1 MATPADILWS
11 KYKTYRGPFYL
22 GVRRFKLPP
31 KPTENEMLMAVL
43 TATEGG
49 RADAINM
56 YDRCIIS
63 TGYIQFC
70 EAKYFLT
77 SGLFGAIA
85 TRDAGLLDPLKP
97 ALEASGATFKR
108 TGRGRWRFHFNDPR
122 DEVDA
127 GTEQKQLFL
136 LHSSGHVGDWDDES
150 KAHAKLWAASMS
162 NVLNQDEADAVQM
175 DYVASRMKGFATNKA
190 RKVLFDGTPS
200 TGWTG
205 ALRAVYLSFAGN
217 LPSVASKQLEAAL
230 GELEGTPRWTKDWC
244 IHIMRRLTFGPNI
257 AIYPHRYNAVRPVV
271 ERLYGVDLP
280 DMAKELEAWSA
291 DMGMEGTDWDEVVD
305 EQPAKEP
312 TFTTT
317 REVQQ
322 LLSDMG
328 YDLGPAGV
336 DGWMGRKT
344 KDAIITFQG
353 LNELV
358 PDGLIGPKT
367 RARMLAVWRAK
378 VCT

>member
-1 MATPADILWS
+1 MASPADILWG

-63 TGYIQFC
+63 TGYIQWC

-77 SGLFGAIA
+77 SKLLGALA
-85 TRDAGLLDPLKP
+85 DHNPTLLDPLQP
-97 ALEASGATFKR
+97 ALEASGAVFAKTAH
-108 TGRGRWRFHFNDPR
+108 GRWRFRFNDPR
-122 DEVDA
+122 GEVDA
-127 GTEQKQLFL
+127 GAEQKQLFL
-136 LHSSGHVGDWDDES
+136 LNSSGHKGDWDDES

-175 DYVASRMKGFATNKA
+175 DYVANRMMGFATNKA

-205 ALRAVYLSFAGN
+205 ALRAIYLSFAGN
-217 LPSVASKQLEAAL
+217 LPAVASKQLTAAL
-230 GELEGTPRWTKDWC
+230 GELGTTPKWTKDWC
-244 IHIMRRLTFGPNI
+244 IHITRRLTFGPNI
-257 AIYPHRYNAVRPVV
+257 AIYPHRYQAIRPVV

-280 DMAKELEAWSA
+280 DMAEELKAWSV
-291 DMGMEGTDWDEVVD
+291 DMEMEDPTWDEIVD
-305 EQPAKEP
+305 EEPVKEP

-328 YDLGPAGV
+328 YDLGEAGV

-344 KDAIITFQG
+344 RDAIITFQG
-353 LNELV
+353 LNGLTA
-358 PDGLIGPKT
+358 DGIVGPKT
-367 RARMLAVWRAK
+367 RAKMLVVWRAK
-378 VCT
+378 VCC